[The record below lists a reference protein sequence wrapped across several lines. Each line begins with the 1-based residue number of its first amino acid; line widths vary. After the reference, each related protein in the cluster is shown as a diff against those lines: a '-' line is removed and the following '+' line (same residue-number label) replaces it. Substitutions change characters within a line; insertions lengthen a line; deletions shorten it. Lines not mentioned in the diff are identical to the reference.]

1 MHQPDDQTGRNRR
14 RTSGRRPAGQL
25 ERDILTCLAA
35 ADGPL
40 SPRDVRARLGREL
53 AYTTVMTTL
62 SRLHAKG
69 VLTRRV
75 AGRGFVYE
83 LPLALDD
90 IPASVQAHR
99 MRQIL
104 DSGDDRAGILAR
116 FVTDLT
122 PEDEQVLLNLLSE
135 NAEPAAEGD

>member
-1 MHQPDDQTGRNRR
+1 MRKPREHPGHPPA
-14 RTSGRRPAGQL
+14 RRPSGKL
-25 ERDILTCLAA
+25 EQDVLACLAA
-35 ADGPL
+35 AKGPL
-40 SPRDVRARLGREL
+40 TPREVKTRLSQDL

-69 VLTRRV
+69 VLGRRL

-83 LPLALDD
+83 LPIPLDD
-90 IPASVQAHR
+90 VQASVQAHR

-104 DSGDDRAGILAR
+104 DNGNDRAGILAR

-122 PEDEQVLLNLLSE
+122 PQDEQLLLRLL
-135 NAEPAAEGD
+135 AESAELSGNDAEER